1 MKKQKNGSEST
12 ETRKTK
18 KPSPKMQ
25 EQGKSAR
32 KQQGEKEIAYQNKDV
47 ASKVTGEALVGHSL
61 APFGLPHIKIM
72 AVLPTNLPALESNE
86 LRLDNLFLLED
97 EAIAIIDYESDFSR
111 KNFVKYLNYAAR
123 VVKRYSIQGK
133 LSRLKKLKV
142 IVIYTADVETAD
154 DTYDLEGIAVRTESV
169 FLVNMDTGFVYET
182 LADKINRGEL
192 LNTEELLQ
200 LMVLP
205 LTVKGKERKQEAIF
219 KTVELAKKL
228 EDRSQKMQVLAGIL
242 TFTDK
247 VIDKDYRERI
257 KEEWVMTQI
266 GKMIFDDGYNAG
278 REQGE
283 KNGEKR
289 GEKRGE
295 ERGIRWGEN
304 KKLVIQVCRKL
315 RKGKT
320 AEIIAEE
327 LEEPLE
333 TIESICQT
341 AVKYAPDYDE
351 VHVFKAWNK

>member
-1 MKKQKNGSEST
+1 M
-12 ETRKTK
+12 
-18 KPSPKMQ
+18 
-25 EQGKSAR
+25 
-32 KQQGEKEIAYQNKDV
+32 
-47 ASKVTGEALVGHSL
+47 
-61 APFGLPHIKIM
+61 
-72 AVLPTNLPALESNE
+72 
-86 LRLDNLFLLED
+86 
-97 EAIAIIDYESDFSR
+97 
-111 KNFVKYLNYAAR
+111 
-123 VVKRYSIQGK
+123 
-133 LSRLKKLKV
+133 
-142 IVIYTADVETAD
+142 IYTADVETAD

-315 RKGKT
+315 RKGKA
-320 AEIIAEE
+320 AETIAEE

-351 VHVFKAWNK
+351 VHVFKAWNI